1 MRRSTPSRYRY
12 AHAVPRLVPVVRV
25 SNAFHARVIAA
36 RLGSDGI
43 VTQLR
48 GGVDSPYPMGQV
60 EVLVSE
66 GDLDEAAALLLADE
80 VEAAF
85 GEDEDEDENEDGGA
99 ISRRFGL
106 PTWARLLIIAGLALF
121 VWVEALAYR

>member
-1 MRRSTPSRYRY
+1 
-12 AHAVPRLVPVVRV
+12 V

-48 GGVDSPYPMGQV
+48 GGVDSPYPMGDV

-66 GDLDEAAALLLADE
+66 ADLDEAAALLLAAE
-80 VEAAF
+80 VESVF
-85 GEDEDEDENEDGGA
+85 DDDEDDGHVP
-99 ISRRFGL
+99 RRMRL
-106 PTWARLLIIAGLALF
+106 PGWARVVIVAGLALV
-121 VWVEALAYR
+121 VWVDAVAYW

>member
-1 MRRSTPSRYRY
+1 M
-12 AHAVPRLVPVVRV
+12 PRLVPVVRV

-48 GGVDSPYPMGQV
+48 GGIDSPYPMGDV

-85 GEDEDEDENEDGGA
+85 DGDEDDADS
-99 ISRRFGL
+99 SRRFRL
-106 PTWARLLIIAGLALF
+106 PTWARVLIVAGLALF

>member
-1 MRRSTPSRYRY
+1 
-12 AHAVPRLVPVVRV
+12 V

-48 GGVDSPYPMGQV
+48 GGVDSPYPMGDV

-66 GDLDEAAALLLADE
+66 ADLDEAAALLLADE
-80 VEAAF
+80 VESVF
-85 GEDEDEDENEDGGA
+85 DDDEDDGHVP
-99 ISRRFGL
+99 RRMRL
-106 PTWARLLIIAGLALF
+106 PGWARVVIVAGLALV
-121 VWVEALAYR
+121 VWVDAVAYW

>member
-1 MRRSTPSRYRY
+1 MRRSTPSRYSYPRG
-12 AHAVPRLVPVVRV
+12 VTRLVPVVRV

-48 GGVDSPYPMGQV
+48 GGVDSPYPMGDV

-80 VEAAF
+80 VESVFDEA
-85 GEDEDEDENEDGGA
+85 EDEGHV
-99 ISRRFGL
+99 SRRMRL
-106 PTWARLLIIAGLALF
+106 PGWARVVIVAGLALV
-121 VWVEALAYR
+121 VWVDVLAYW

>member
-1 MRRSTPSRYRY
+1 M
-12 AHAVPRLVPVVRV
+12 VPVIRV

-48 GGVDSPYPMGQV
+48 GGVDSPYPMGDV

-66 GDLDEAAALLLADE
+66 ADLDEAAALLLADE
-80 VEAAF
+80 IESAF
-85 GEDEDEDENEDGGA
+85 DEDGDEGGA
-99 ISRRFGL
+99 TSRSHL
-106 PTWARLLIIAGLALF
+106 PTWARLLIIGGLVLI
-121 VWVEALAYR
+121 VWVDALAYR

>member
-12 AHAVPRLVPVVRV
+12 PQQVARLQMVPLIRV

-48 GGVDSPYPMGQV
+48 GGVDSPYPMGDV

-66 GDLDEAAALLLADE
+66 DDLDEAAALLLADD
-80 VEAAF
+80 VESAF
-85 GEDEDEDENEDGGA
+85 DEEDDDDDDGA
-99 ISRRFGL
+99 SLTRFHL
-106 PTWARLLIIAGLALF
+106 PMWARILIIGGLALV
-121 VWVEALAYR
+121 VWVDALGYR